1 MGTERLDWLQRRH
14 RGGPCGQNHVRERNQ
29 FRHVFAQP
37 VGIAQSPSILDTEV
51 SAVGPASFL
60 QALDEGVAA
69 GLPFRIS
76 CRQIAHQHADAPHPL
91 ALLRACRQR
100 PCNCRHAEQRDELA
114 PPHSITSSARASTAV
129 GTSMRNDFAVLRLT
143 TMLNFVGKMTGSS
156 PGFSPFTIRPT

>member
-37 VGIAQSPSILDTEV
+37 VGIAQTPSILDTEV

-69 GLPFRIS
+69 GLPFRI
-76 CRQIAHQHADAPHPL
+76 
-91 ALLRACRQR
+91 ACRQTAHEHADTPHPAGLLR
-100 PCNCRHAEQRDELA
+100 PRRERPGSRRAAEQRDELA
-114 PPHSITSSARASTAV
+114 TPHSITSSA
-129 GTSMRNDFAVLRLT
+129 
-143 TMLNFVGKMTGSS
+143 K
-156 PGFSPFTIRPT
+156 I